1 MQSSTTYDTESTAK
15 EKVHWE
21 WSELQMHVK
30 NTKKVKKQTDH
41 QDGKVLAAEPVT
53 RGIPHGRRKLTLKI
67 CFLIYTHTH
76 LHKSETKPTK

>member
-30 NTKKVKKQTDH
+30 DTKKVKK
-41 QDGKVLAAEPVT
+41 
-53 RGIPHGRRKLTLKI
+53 
-67 CFLIYTHTH
+67 
-76 LHKSETKPTK
+76 